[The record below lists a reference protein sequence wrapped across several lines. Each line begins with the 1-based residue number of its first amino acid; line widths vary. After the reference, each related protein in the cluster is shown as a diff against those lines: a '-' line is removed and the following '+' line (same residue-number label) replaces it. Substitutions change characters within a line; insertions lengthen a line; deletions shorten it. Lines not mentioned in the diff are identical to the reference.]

1 LCKSL
6 VGLVL
11 KPLDPVSLGEN
22 MTVEGLF
29 RRGTTLVLVASIFAT
44 FSMIAF
50 AAPGQAVGVLT
61 VSGRS
66 SDPDASVTIN
76 GEAAKSG
83 RTLFSSG
90 LITTPEGLTATLN
103 LGKAGRIQIEPNSVF
118 SLNVVGDAVGGQVT
132 AGNVTVV
139 ESGSTVSI
147 LNAAGESVSLG
158 AGETAAA
165 NSASSSKKAKPGPG
179 GLDWWY
185 WAAIAGGVTAVI
197 IAVAVSDDN
206 NSPTR

>member
-1 LCKSL
+1 L

-11 KPLDPVSLGEN
+11 KPFSPVPLGEI
-22 MTVEGLF
+22 MIVEGLF
-29 RRGTTLVLVASIFAT
+29 RRGMTLVLVASIFAT
-44 FSMIAF
+44 FSMLAI

-66 SDPDASVTIN
+66 VDPEASVTIN
-76 GEAAKSG
+76 GEIAKSG

-90 LITTPEGLTATLN
+90 VIATPEGLTATLN
-103 LGKAGRIQIEPNSVF
+103 LGKAGRVQIEPNSVF
-118 SLNVVGDAVGGQVT
+118 ELNVSDETVGGQVT
-132 AGNVTVV
+132 AGNVTVL
-139 ESGSTVSI
+139 EASKNVSV
-147 LNAAGESVSLG
+147 LNAAGENIPLT

-165 NSASSSKKAKPGPG
+165 DSATPSKKAKPGPG

-185 WAAIAGGVTAVI
+185 WAAIAGGATAII
-197 IAVAVSDDN
+197 IAVAVNDNN